1 MDWSLHMIKNK
12 TFKVLVASTLILPLA
27 LNAEESFFKDK
38 LPSIIKNI
46 GNGFENGEGKE
57 AIEVEAQNASLKA
70 ANDAIDKT
78 EENILANS
86 NFTYFDFNI
95 GTDVLG
101 LDGTD
106 SEVKTEAMTV
116 YRLYEDDNLF
126 LFNQTSAVGFDSR
139 TTLNLGFGARHI
151 NDAETV
157 IVGASAFYDYELDS
171 EHKRTGFGVE
181 LLTSLLELRANKYS
195 AESGTITYEGI
206 NETALDGHDIKLTAN
221 MPYFYSSNLFFE
233 QSQFE
238 DNLGY
243 SIKADEWGIGAE
255 ILPNLTVQVSQQK
268 KEGSS
273 AETIASIN
281 YSIAL
286 GSRSTPEKKMQ
297 DGVWTTKFTPIREK
311 LYKPVQRENRI
322 MKKAIKLGVTV
333 SGY

>member
-1 MDWSLHMIKNK
+1 MIIKK
-12 TFKVLVASTLILPLA
+12 LSKILFTSVLVFPVA
-27 LNAEESFFKDK
+27 LNAEENFFKEK
-38 LPSIIKNI
+38 LPSMLKNI
-46 GNGFENGEGKE
+46 GNGFENGQGKE
-57 AIEVEAQNASLKA
+57 AIEAEAKDASLKA
-70 ANDAIDKT
+70 ANDAIDST

-101 LDGTD
+101 LGGTD

-116 YRLYEDDNLF
+116 YRIYEDDNLF

-157 IVGASAFYDYELDS
+157 IIGASAFYDYELDS
-171 EHKRTGFGVE
+171 EHKRTGLGVE

-206 NETALDGHDIKLTAN
+206 NETPLNGHDIKLTAN

-255 ILPNLTVQVSQQK
+255 ILPNLTLQVSQQK

-273 AETIASIN
+273 DETVASIN

-297 DGVWTTKFTPIREK
+297 DGVWTTKLKPIREK